1 MQRVQKDKDIYQF
14 CIQYFWMF
22 LFCFVLFFFLE
33 KMEYEAGCKIRD
45 FPKYEWSFR

>member
-22 LFCFVLFFFLE
+22 LFCFGFFFLE